1 VNGEL
6 WTENSRCYF
15 MSNEAFADVKTGGV
29 VDTILMML
37 LMVLSRLFVDVL
49 PDLVTFDGLMF
60 S

>member
-1 VNGEL
+1 
-6 WTENSRCYF
+6 